1 MEGEG
6 EGGED
11 GNAHDDSMHI
21 AMLTH
26 SEERMHA
33 DNSEKTATIRPNRK
47 WKLCNIERR
56 LTRARPT
63 VVHNSDGKSVT
74 VNMQKNKGDCD
85 KKKRKRR
92 EPTRQKIVL

>member
-26 SEERMHA
+26 SEECMHV
-33 DNSEKTATIRPNRK
+33 DNSEKTATIKPDRK

-56 LTRARPT
+56 LINTC
-63 VVHNSDGKSVT
+63 
-74 VNMQKNKGDCD
+74 Q
-85 KKKRKRR
+85 
-92 EPTRQKIVL
+92 